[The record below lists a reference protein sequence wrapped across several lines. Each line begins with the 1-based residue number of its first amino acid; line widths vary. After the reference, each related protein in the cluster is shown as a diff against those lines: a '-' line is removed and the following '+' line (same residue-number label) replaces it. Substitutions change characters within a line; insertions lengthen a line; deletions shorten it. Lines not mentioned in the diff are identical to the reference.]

1 MQTTIRKRDPAKHM
15 ARFYS
20 LRAQGVL
27 RLTQDGQPDAP
38 LDVAGVALL
47 REWGRIGSPG
57 KVRLDSVK
65 SLDEAEIKAAR
76 IAALKRRKGYR

>member
-1 MQTTIRKRDPAKHM
+1 MQTTIRKRNPAKHM

-20 LRAQGVL
+20 LRTQGVL
-27 RLTQDGQPDAP
+27 HLTQDGKTDTS
-38 LDVAGVALL
+38 LDSNVALL

-57 KVRLDSVK
+57 KVRLDSVMN
-65 SLDEAEIKAAR
+65 LDEAEAKAAR